1 MHLIFFKYLKFW
13 VSVYLF
19 FSVILINY
27 WIIIIIII
35 KTTLFDME
43 ITITLD
49 NPYTFA

>member
-1 MHLIFFKYLKFW
+1 MHFFLIYLIFW

-19 FSVILINY
+19 FSVILMNY
-27 WIIIIIII
+27 WIIIII